1 MISINGRDGEVNGNG
16 NEGRNRP
23 EGMVEGIVDDI
34 MNDARLELPLPR
46 RDAGALAAARES
58 SLRALRAQPV
68 VTPWQ
73 RQAATMMVVGLTVT
87 VVGALTTARLAG
99 VQPRLLDARLPA
111 VALLLVAQAVA
122 LWSAIAPGR
131 WWGRNL
137 AWAATALGAGLL
149 LFGRASV
156 STPSLAAATTGWICS
171 ASHLGV
177 GLVPAV
183 VMLGFLRGISWSLP
197 RAITAGMAVGI
208 SGLIWGEIACERS
221 LGHVLVHHVGA
232 MALMTLACAALA
244 HRLSRGAFAP

>member
-1 MISINGRDGEVNGNG
+1 MMRTNGRSGDVKRDRSEDQD
-16 NEGRNRP
+16 RT
-23 EGMVEGIVDDI
+23 DDI
-34 MNDARLELPLPR
+34 LSDARLELPLPG
-46 RDAGALAAARES
+46 RDGRDDHALEAARER

-68 VTPWQ
+68 IAPWQ
-73 RQAATMMVVGLTVT
+73 RQAATMMMVGLTVT

-99 VQPRLLDARLPA
+99 IQPRLFDGRLPA
-111 VALLLVAQAVA
+111 VLLLLVAQAVA

-149 LFGRASV
+149 LQGRAAMAA
-156 STPSLAAATTGWICS
+156 PSLAAAATGWICS
-171 ASHLGV
+171 VSHLGV

-183 VMLGFLRGISWSLP
+183 VMLGFLRGISWSVP

-232 MALMTLACAALA
+232 MAVMTLACAALA
-244 HRLSRGAFAP
+244 HRLSRHAFAP